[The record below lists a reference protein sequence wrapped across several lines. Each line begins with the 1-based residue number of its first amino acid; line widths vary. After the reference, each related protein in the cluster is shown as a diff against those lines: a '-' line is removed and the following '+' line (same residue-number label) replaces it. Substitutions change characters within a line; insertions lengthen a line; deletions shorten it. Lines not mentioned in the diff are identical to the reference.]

1 MGMRTRYCLGF
12 VTSMLLTAAS
22 AQMISAQA
30 AGRPSIEIHAVID
43 CASADRV
50 RTGDAA
56 ADGDCLA
63 RGALVKGA
71 EVTGVG
77 HVRFGRGQDMLVV
90 AMNEASRRRFYDYLR
105 AHAAKPVAVLVDG
118 RVVARPVLSEPLQPA
133 SLEIP
138 GLSGPQIDALVT
150 RFRAPPQG
158 SR

>member
-1 MGMRTRYCLGF
+1 MRAFVMGMLALAGF
-12 VTSMLLTAAS
+12 AMAAE
-22 AQMISAQA
+22 A
-30 AGRPSIEIHAVID
+30 AGKPRIEIHAVID
-43 CASADRV
+43 CAAADSV
-50 RTGDAA
+50 RPGNAA

-63 RGALVKGA
+63 RGALVAGA
-71 EVTGVG
+71 EVTGIG

-105 AHAAKPVAVLVDG
+105 AHAAWPVAVLVDG

-150 RFRAPPQG
+150 RFRAPLQG
-158 SR
+158 GR